1 MDDARTGKGIIY
13 QAPTIFVGLFYTLL
27 TIWTVVSVPLIVLK
41 SSDLSSLLLLM
52 ITFVIAYTW
61 YFSLGIFYRI
71 RMEEN
76 GSIQLKSLRR
86 GLRSHC
92 RKIDRVE
99 GPPVPITFGFIKFR
113 LEGEKVYVF
122 FMKHRSFQQ
131 FLSIIRRS
139 NPNITFKNLSP
150 TMHQIT

>member
-13 QAPTIFVGLFYTLL
+13 QAPAIFVGLFYTLL

-92 RKIDRVE
+92 RKIDRVD
-99 GPPVPITFGFIKFR
+99 PVLDDVQPR
-113 LEGEKVYVF
+113 
-122 FMKHRSFQQ
+122 
-131 FLSIIRRS
+131 FLGQARQLSARRRVGA
-139 NPNITFKNLSP
+139 LA
-150 TMHQIT
+150 